1 VQYGMEFGKRRPK
14 ETLLEMLSLAGKS
27 PELRVRHIPGASWWD
42 FSYSMLW
49 TVYGAPAHNSLTSH
63 LWGKGCCTFTTG
75 PPKNCEHPPQM
86 ALWGHLLLLL
96 SIPLLLLTAKGS
108 GTSAGV
114 KTERCPPHLPAACR
128 MSQLPH
134 AILRF
139 LITGL
144 SSPVLEKKT
153 LPGTGLV
160 GLALLLGNL
169 TAILFQCVSY
179 PRCKK
184 LARALVNS
192 IGAALWEG

>member
-1 VQYGMEFGKRRPK
+1 
-14 ETLLEMLSLAGKS
+14 ML
-27 PELRVRHIPGASWWD
+27 PGGIS
-42 FSYSMLW
+42 
-49 TVYGAPAHNSLTSH
+49 VAPCSGLPAEPQDKAAHNSLTCH
-63 LWGKGCCTFTTG
+63 LWVKGCCTSTAR
-75 PPKNCEHPPQM
+75 PPKYHKHPPQM
-86 ALWGHLLLLL
+86 APWGH
-96 SIPLLLLTAKGS
+96 PPPAKRSSPSPDCQGLWHQS
-108 GTSAGV
+108 GV

-128 MSQLPH
+128 MSEIPR

-139 LITGL
+139 LITGF
-144 SSPVLEKKT
+144 SSSVLEKKT

>member
-1 VQYGMEFGKRRPK
+1 
-14 ETLLEMLSLAGKS
+14 
-27 PELRVRHIPGASWWD
+27 
-42 FSYSMLW
+42 
-49 TVYGAPAHNSLTSH
+49 
-63 LWGKGCCTFTTG
+63 
-75 PPKNCEHPPQM
+75 M
-86 ALWGHLLLLL
+86 ALWGHILLLL

-114 KTERCPPHLPAACR
+114 KTERCPPRLPAACR
-128 MSQLPH
+128 MSQIPR